1 MILRQRIW
9 ISLVGVLIMGL
20 TFSFQSQRS
29 VLNGTTAAASA
40 GQANPANSA
49 PSIVLPSPISGA
61 TSDPSIAI
69 DASGRRH
76 VAYGIAL
83 GSEVIYATCAANC
96 HLEASWTSVAV
107 GTKGRLGSR
116 PIIELTASGQPRLMY
131 LRDDGGFSTSRPL
144 IYNACDSNCTSAAS
158 WTELEIIA
166 NVVFQGLFSDFPFFA
181 LDPQGRP
188 RAAIRSSGSIAYLAC
203 DANCAASA
211 SNWTIT
217 PLNVDGLQPTI
228 AIDAA
233 GNPHVLYQK
242 TDRNIST
249 NNDILDYATCAQN
262 CTDAANW
269 SIGSIFL
276 LGIDFRDS
284 YAIDTDS
291 SNRPRI
297 AFFTGNLATNEPAQ
311 ANALIYAWCDSVCED
326 GTNWSGVL
334 VGTAQGE
341 GVAPDLLLDA
351 NNRPHISYYND
362 ASGYEL
368 GYATC
373 AANCESTAG
382 NWTTERVESPL
393 GYPSV
398 LGPGCSLSSWYATG
412 PISLAL
418 DLAGKPQIVFVARNL
433 QTCGITTSERLR
445 LVRFIDLG
453 ATGSTPTPTTGPGTP
468 TPTTGPGTP
477 TPPPAGTPTPPV
489 ERKNKLFVP
498 LATS

>member
-1 MILRQRIW
+1 VFHTKFWFGI
-9 ISLVGVLIMGL
+9 VGVLAVGL
-20 TFSFQSQRS
+20 ALVAGSRP
-29 VLNGTTAAASA
+29 AAQASA
-40 GQANPANSA
+40 EAAGVAQANAPA
-49 PSIVLPSPISGA
+49 SIVLPSPISGA

-116 PIIELTASGQPRLMY
+116 PIIELTASGQLRLMY
-131 LRDDGGFSTSRPL
+131 LRDDGGFSTPRPL
-144 IYNACDSNCTSAAS
+144 IYNACDSNCISAAS

-211 SNWTIT
+211 TNWTIT

-276 LGIDFRDS
+276 LGNDFRDS
-284 YAIDTDS
+284 YTIDTDS

-311 ANALIYAWCDSVCED
+311 ANALIYAWCDSVCEN

-351 NNRPHISYYND
+351 NNLPHISYYND

-373 AANCESTAG
+373 AANCESSSSS
-382 NWTTERVESPL
+382 WTTERVESPL
-393 GYPSV
+393 GYPSQP
-398 LGPGCSLSSWYATG
+398 GPGCSLSSWYVTSS
-412 PISLAL
+412 ISLAL
-418 DLAGKPQIVFVARNL
+418 NSADEPQIVFVARNL

-445 LVRFIDLG
+445 LVRFLDLSQPTTPPPG
-453 ATGSTPTPTTGPGTP
+453 GTPSPTPPGGTP
-468 TPTTGPGTP
+468 AP
-477 TPPPAGTPTPPV
+477 TPPPSGTPGPNPSPPPAGSTRV
-489 ERKNKLFVP
+489 YLP
-498 LATS
+498 LVRR